1 MDLSA
6 IALQVLQLA
15 EAQREIAA
23 ARIAAAGASSG
34 GANLDNVDLSAEVV
48 ALMTAKD
55 EFSANLSSVKT
66 SDEMQKTAID
76 MTA

>member
-15 EAQREIAA
+15 EAQLEIAA

-55 EFSANLSSVKT
+55 QFSAGLSSVKT
-66 SDEMQKTAID
+66 SDEIQKSVID
-76 MTA
+76 MKA